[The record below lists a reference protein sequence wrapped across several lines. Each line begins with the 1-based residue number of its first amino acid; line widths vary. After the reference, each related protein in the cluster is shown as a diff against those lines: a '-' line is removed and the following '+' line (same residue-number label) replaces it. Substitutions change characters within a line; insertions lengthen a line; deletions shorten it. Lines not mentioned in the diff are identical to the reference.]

1 MEKVLILS
9 CSTGQGHNSC
19 AQAIKEYFESQG
31 VRCDFRDSFDFIS
44 KQFARFMSWG
54 HSFIYRYLPGLFR
67 WGYGYS
73 NSHPSVFHKKSG
85 IYKLLTAGAERLYQY
100 LSDGQFDTVICT
112 HVFSAIMLTH
122 TLKKHPL
129 PIQTAF
135 VATDYTCHPGMDTV
149 DLQKYF
155 IPNDQLTDDFASY
168 GIPRD
173 RITATGIPIRQEFLT
188 QVDETEARVRLNIG
202 GGSRHL
208 VMMCGSMG
216 CGPMSR
222 MIKHIAP
229 ILPKD
234 AEVSVICGTNK
245 RLYVKLKHRYGAN
258 PKIHIIGYTDQVPL
272 YMDSADL
279 YLTKPGGIS
288 ITEAAAKKL
297 PMAFVNAVAGCEQY
311 NMNFFI
317 DMGAAITAE
326 SPQLLAIRSVRLLC
340 STAKRQPM
348 ERALWGYRRQ
358 DGAKNIFDALSK
370 EVCVCKEE
378 IS

>member
-1 MEKVLILS
+1 MKKVLLLS

-19 AQAIKEYFESQG
+19 AQAIKEYFEPHG
-31 VRCDFRDSFDFIS
+31 VRCDLRDSFDFIS
-44 KQFARFMSWG
+44 KPFAQFVSWG

-67 WGYGYS
+67 WGYNYS
-73 NSHPSVFHKKSG
+73 KTHPAVFHKSSG
-85 IYKLLTAGAERLYQY
+85 IYKLLTAGAERLYQH
-100 LSDGQFDTVICT
+100 LSNGRFDTVICT

-122 TLKKHPL
+122 MLKRHPL
-129 PIQTAF
+129 PVQTAF

-149 DLQKYF
+149 DLQQYF
-155 IPNDQLTDDFASY
+155 IPNVQLADDFAAC
-168 GIPRD
+168 GIPRY

-188 QVDETEARVRLNIG
+188 QVDEAEARVRLHIG

-222 MIKHIAP
+222 MLKQMAP

-234 AEVSVICGTNK
+234 AEISVICGTNK
-245 RLYVKLKHRYGAN
+245 RLYAKLKHRYKAN
-258 PKIHIIGYTDQVPL
+258 SKIHIIGYTNQMPL

-288 ITEAAAKKL
+288 ITEAAMKKL

-317 DMGAAITAE
+317 GMGAAITAD
-326 SPQLLAIRSVRLLC
+326 SPRLLAVRSIRLLC
-340 STAKRQPM
+340 STADRQPM
-348 ERALWGYRRQ
+348 ERVLWSYRKQ
-358 DGAKNIFDALSK
+358 DGAKNIFDALNK
-370 EVCVCKEE
+370 EVCVCEDQ

>member
-1 MEKVLILS
+1 MKKVLILS

-31 VRCDFRDSFDFIS
+31 ISCDFRDSFGFIS
-44 KQFARFMSWG
+44 KQLARFMSWG

-67 WGYGYS
+67 WGYSY
-73 NSHPSVFHKKSG
+73 NKNHPAVFHKKSG
-85 IYKLLTAGAERLYQY
+85 IYKLLTAGAERLYQH
-100 LSDGQFDTVICT
+100 LSNNQFDTVICT

-122 TLKKHPL
+122 MLKKHSL
-129 PIQTAF
+129 PIRTAF
-135 VATDYTCHPGMDTV
+135 VATDYTCHPGMDSV
-149 DLQKYF
+149 DLQQYF
-155 IPNDQLTDDFASY
+155 IPNLKLIDDFAAC
-168 GIPRD
+168 GVPRE
-173 RITATGIPIRQEFLT
+173 RMTATGIPVRREFLT
-188 QVDETEARVRLNIG
+188 QVDKAEARVRLNIG
-202 GGSRHL
+202 GESRHL

-222 MIKHIAP
+222 ILKQIAP

-245 RLYVKLKHRYGAN
+245 RLYAKLKHRYEVN
-258 PKIHIIGYTDQVPL
+258 SKIHIIGYTSQVSL

-288 ITEAAAKKL
+288 ITEAAMKKL
-297 PMAFVNAVAGCEQY
+297 PMAYVNAVAGCEQH

-317 DMGAAITAE
+317 GMGAAITAD
-326 SPQLLAIRSVRLLC
+326 SPQLLAVKSIRLLY
-340 STAKRQPM
+340 STANRHSM
-348 ERALWGYRRQ
+348 EQTLWRYRHQ

-370 EVCVCKEE
+370 EVCVCGEQ

>member
-1 MEKVLILS
+1 M
-9 CSTGQGHNSC
+9 
-19 AQAIKEYFESQG
+19 
-31 VRCDFRDSFDFIS
+31 
-44 KQFARFMSWG
+44 
-54 HSFIYRYLPGLFR
+54 
-67 WGYGYS
+67 
-73 NSHPSVFHKKSG
+73 
-85 IYKLLTAGAERLYQY
+85 TAGAERLSQY
-100 LSDGQFDTVICT
+100 LFDGQFDTVVCT

-149 DLQKYF
+149 DLQQYF
-155 IPNDQLTDDFASY
+155 IPNAQLTDNFAAH

-173 RITATGIPIRQEFLT
+173 RITATGIPVRQEFLT
-188 QVDETEARVRLNIG
+188 QVEVAEARVRLNIG

-222 MIKHIAP
+222 ILKQIAP

-234 AEVSVICGTNK
+234 AEVSVVCGTNK
-245 RLYVKLKHRYGAN
+245 RLYTKLKHRYEAN
-258 PKIHIIGYTDQVPL
+258 SKIHIIGYTNQVSL

-279 YLTKPGGIS
+279 YVTKPGGIS
-288 ITEAAAKKL
+288 ITEAATKKL

-311 NMNFFI
+311 NMDFFI

-326 SPQLLAIRSVRLLC
+326 SPQLLAERSIRLLC
-340 STAKRQPM
+340 SSADRLPM
-348 ERALWGYRRQ
+348 VRALWEYRRQ
-358 DGAKNIFDALSK
+358 DGAKNIFNALSK

>member
-19 AQAIKEYFESQG
+19 AQAIKEYFELQG
-31 VRCDFRDSFDFIS
+31 VNCDLRDSFDFVS

-54 HSFIYRYLPGLFR
+54 HSFIYRYLPGMFR
-67 WGYGYS
+67 RGYS
-73 NSHPSVFHKKSG
+73 YSRNHPAIFHKRSG
-85 IYKLLTAGAERLYQY
+85 IYKLLTAGAECLYQH
-100 LSDGQFDTVICT
+100 LQNGQFDTVICT

-122 TLKKHPL
+122 MLKKHPI

-135 VATDYTCHPGMDTV
+135 VATDYTCHPGMDMV
-149 DLQKYF
+149 NLQRYF
-155 IPNDQLTDDFASY
+155 IPNVQLTDDFTAY

-173 RITATGIPIRQEFLT
+173 RITATGIPVRQEFLT
-188 QVDETEARVRLNIG
+188 QVDKAEARVRLNIG

-216 CGPMSR
+216 CGPMPR
-222 MIKHIAP
+222 TLKQIAP
-229 ILPKD
+229 TLPKD

-245 RLYVKLKHRYGAN
+245 RLYAKLKHRYGAN
-258 PKIHIIGYTDQVPL
+258 PKIHVIGYTDQVPL

-311 NMNFFI
+311 NMDFFI
-317 DMGAAITAE
+317 NMGAAITTDTPEA
-326 SPQLLAIRSVRLLC
+326 LAVDSLGLLC
-340 STAKRQPM
+340 SRKAKQDM
-348 ERALWGYRRQ
+348 KMALCKYHYQ
-358 DGAKNIFDALSK
+358 NGAKNIFHALN
-370 EVCVCKEE
+370 EELCVCNNQ

>member
-19 AQAIKEYFESQG
+19 AQAIKEYFELQG
-31 VRCDFRDSFDFIS
+31 VRCDFRDSFDFVS

-155 IPNDQLTDDFASY
+155 IPNAQLTDDFASY

-188 QVDETEARVRLNIG
+188 QVDKTEARVRLNIG
-202 GGSRHL
+202 EGSRHL
-208 VMMCGSMG
+208 VVMCGSMG
-216 CGPMSR
+216 CGPISAMLKQ
-222 MIKHIAP
+222 MAP
-229 ILPKD
+229 LLLKD
-234 AEVSVICGTNK
+234 MEVSVICGTNK
-245 RLYVKLKHRYGAN
+245 RLYTKLKHKYRAN
-258 PKIHIIGYTDQVPL
+258 AKIHVIGYTDQVSL

-288 ITEAAAKKL
+288 ITEAATKKL
-297 PMAFVNAVAGCEQY
+297 PMTFVNAVAGCEQY

-326 SPQLLAIRSVRLLC
+326 SPLLLAMKSIRLLC
-340 STAKRQPM
+340 STSTRQHM

-358 DGAKNIFDALSK
+358 DGAKKIFDALSK
-370 EVCVCKEE
+370 EVYVCKNQ